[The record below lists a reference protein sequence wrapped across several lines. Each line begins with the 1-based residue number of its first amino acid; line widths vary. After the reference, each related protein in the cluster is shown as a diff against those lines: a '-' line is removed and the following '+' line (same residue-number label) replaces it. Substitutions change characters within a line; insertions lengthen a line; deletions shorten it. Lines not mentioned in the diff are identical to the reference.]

1 MTVYLYDGSFEG
13 LMTAVLTALRRNDH
27 GARIAPES
35 NGETTLFDEKIAIA
49 TRSED
54 SDRLAKWISSA
65 LSPEVTARICLA
77 FLSEIE
83 GMETDILR
91 YLEKGRAVGAGFHLA
106 LGDEAVL
113 RIHRLVHK
121 VTKERHRMMGL
132 VRFSLLESGALYAPI
147 EPDHNIVGLLAP
159 HFARRMPEE
168 DWIIHDRRRGIAA
181 IYRRDAKRWD
191 IHHAEVNGDPEFSED
206 EAAYRELWRQYC
218 AGMAIP
224 DRKNL
229 KLQRQFMPR
238 RYWKYLTEKGGMYPP
253 P

>member
-13 LMTAVLTALRRNDH
+13 LMTAVLAALRQNDH

-49 TRSED
+49 AQSED
-54 SDRLAKWISSA
+54 CDRLVRWISSA

-83 GMETDILR
+83 GMETDIVR
-91 YLEKGRAVGAGFHLA
+91 YLEKGRETGSGFHLA

-113 RIHRLVHK
+113 RVHRLVHK

-132 VRFSLLESGALYAPI
+132 VRFSQLESGALYAPI
-147 EPDHNIVGLLAP
+147 EPDHNIAGLLAP

-168 DWIIHDRRRGIAA
+168 DWIIHDRRRNIAA
-181 IYRRDAKRWD
+181 IYRRSAKRWD
-191 IHHAEVNGDPEFSED
+191 IHQAEVSGEPEFSED

-224 DRKNL
+224 GRKNL

-238 RYWKYLTEKGGMYPP
+238 RYWKYLTEKGGTYPP
-253 P
+253 T